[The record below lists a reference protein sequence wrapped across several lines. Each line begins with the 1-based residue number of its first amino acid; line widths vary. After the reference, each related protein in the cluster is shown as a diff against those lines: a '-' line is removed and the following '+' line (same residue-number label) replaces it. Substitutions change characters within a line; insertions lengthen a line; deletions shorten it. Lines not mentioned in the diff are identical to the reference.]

1 MKGLRYFEKLTA
13 LTMGKLCQQR
23 WLLAGLVLLCLLL
36 PLGAGRAAE
45 VLLSR
50 GVNFAGVTLAITAP
64 EGDGVPQLLEQFMG
78 EMEDIAQYC
87 NIVALEEGAALEA
100 LSRGEVT
107 AVLVLPERFI
117 QGVMWGE
124 NPDLR
129 LIVAGD
135 RPLESL
141 LLLWVGQ
148 SASDILSAFQSGVYA
163 VLDLYQ
169 AAPPPGRTRDQV
181 VVDINLRYIS
191 LATGRADMFQT
202 ELVTATQALPIPLH
216 YALSL
221 AAFFALAAA
230 PVFLPLYG
238 GDWLRF
244 QRRLRA
250 AGRGTAGGCFSAL
263 AACVPVLF
271 LLLFPALLLA
281 GEGGR
286 PLALAGAAL
295 GMALFCGLFC
305 GVCCLAAGSAGGCGL
320 LSFGAALLSLAL
332 AGGIVPPV
340 LLPAP
345 VRRLSGLSPVTWL
358 RQLAAGA
365 MDYEVP
371 LSAWAGLTLGGA
383 GMALAMAV
391 LYRCRVDGEEGT
403 P

>member
-148 SASDILSAFQSGVYA
+148 SASDILSAFQGGVYA

-169 AAPPPGRTRDQV
+169 AAPPPGLTRDQV

-221 AAFFALAAA
+221 AAFFALSAA
-230 PVFLPLYG
+230 PVFVPLYG

-281 GEGGR
+281 GEGH

-320 LSFGAALLSLAL
+320 LSFGGALLSLAL

-365 MDYEVP
+365 MGYEVP

-391 LYRCRVDGEEGT
+391 LYRRRVDGEEGT